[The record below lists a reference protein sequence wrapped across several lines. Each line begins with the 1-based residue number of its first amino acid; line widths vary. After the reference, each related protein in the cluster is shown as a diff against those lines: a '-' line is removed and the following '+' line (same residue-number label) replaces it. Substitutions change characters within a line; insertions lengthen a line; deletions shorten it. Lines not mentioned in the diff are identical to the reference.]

1 MDETKAQREEKK
13 KMELTKMS
21 DGIYLIGIYGS
32 FKVGLWLLESNGEC
46 ALFEMPEADKNGES
60 PAKIARRI
68 IDQKGWKCK
77 YLFLSH
83 PHIDHSATIREF
95 RETFPEAI
103 FPAHYSLP
111 MYMRVSEHYWTKSKR
126 EDKPVEFEE
135 AWKNIK
141 GNDPLWYLSFYNSIT
156 VDDIT
161 CYELGC
167 EKIYMIYGP
176 KHSLGDVHYIY
187 RGCWFSGD
195 WWIYE
200 GDPSEDRIA
209 SSKAIMSLNR
219 LEDFSI
225 LKNYKIHTVFP
236 SHANNILR
244 NVDFHDIITRTRKYQ
259 EELEE
264 KRKDGYDWTKF
275 GLKELYYWVFTVM
288 EKQKK

>member
-1 MDETKAQREEKK
+1 MGKKTGEGVK

-21 DGIYLIGIYGS
+21 DGIYLIGVYGS

-46 ALFEMPEADKNGES
+46 ALFEMPEANKEGES
-60 PAKIARRI
+60 PAKTARKI

-83 PHIDHSATIREF
+83 SHIDHSATIREF
-95 RETFPEAI
+95 KEVFPEAS

-111 MYMRVSEHYWTKSKR
+111 MYMRVSEHFWSKSKK

-141 GNDPLWYLSFYNSIT
+141 GNDPLWYLSFFDSIT
-156 VDDIT
+156 IDDIT

-176 KHSLGDVHYIY
+176 KHCLGDVHYIY

-200 GDPSEDRIA
+200 GDPSDDRIA
-209 SSKAIMSLNR
+209 SSKAIISLNR

-225 LKNYKIHTVFP
+225 VKDYRIHTVFP
-236 SHANNILR
+236 SHAKIPKKQTSN
-244 NVDFHDIITRTRKYQ
+244 
-259 EELEE
+259 EEIEQN
-264 KRKDGYDWTKF
+264 RKDGYEWTKF
-275 GLKELYYWVFTVM
+275 RLKELYYWVFTVM
-288 EKQKK
+288 EKQKSK